1 LLALSLSP
9 RGVVNPK
16 HVVADA
22 LETMSDQPELPDSLR
37 RASSS
42 ADVLAGN
49 NVASPSLAAKHSS
62 KRHCLLCRQRFAT
75 AVALNQHIKQQHQC
89 AQCGEVARVAYRV
102 DAEGVAR
109 RLCSRC
115 AVTELLAAAV
125 PGTPRIVPDMPPS
138 PNNGILPI
146 APVSPISPR
155 SAYVAAVLQARVRAA
170 SRGTSPER
178 EQQES
183 PSPTTVAL
191 NSSGGLTMA
200 GKRRN
205 TKSNMRRGSHDTSST
220 PLTTTPMRSATPPT
234 LPTTTMDVP
243 PPLPPD
249 QIRADDDNFV
259 AEPPP
264 PLLPNPTVQQ
274 RTTTTTTTTTPPT
287 PTTPPKSTN

>member
-1 LLALSLSP
+1 
-9 RGVVNPK
+9 
-16 HVVADA
+16 
-22 LETMSDQPELPDSLR
+22 MSDQPELPDSLR

-49 NVASPSLAAKHSS
+49 SVASPSLAAKHSS

-138 PNNGILPI
+138 PNNGIMPI

-178 EQQES
+178 EQES
-183 PSPTTVAL
+183 PTPTTVAL
-191 NSSGGLTMA
+191 NSSGGLSIP

-205 TKSNMRRGSHDTSST
+205 TKSNIRRGSHDTG
-220 PLTTTPMRSATPPT
+220 TPMSMTPTRSATPPT
-234 LPTTTMDVP
+234 PILPTTTMDVP

-274 RTTTTTTTTTPPT
+274 QQQRTTTTT
-287 PTTPPKSTN
+287 